1 MEHLSLSHAHSTTLD
16 STHDRSRGGV
26 DTPTE
31 AQFTVRRD
39 APSRSDGRVTDVL
52 ASLDHASRRTDVF
65 LANPTAGA
73 SEPAALAEFA
83 RRSVRDAALIYDDPR
98 DVLSRVDDLLALE
111 HPGVFMTALFGVVD
125 QHDHTVSV
133 SIANRGHVLP
143 IVVSAGAARPV
154 GVHSTVLG
162 STAHRDRRGDLSR
175 ISLGRGHQLLLI
187 NDRPPDIP
195 MPQPHRA
202 DVVRNLPIDVSDH
215 DLAEHVIETY
225 GASSVD
231 VIVISAGSGFER

>member
-1 MEHLSLSHAHSTTLD
+1 MEHLALSHAHSAPLG
-16 STHDRSRGGV
+16 STHGRSRDGV

-52 ASLDHASRRTDVF
+52 AALDHTTRRTDVF

-73 SEPAALAEFA
+73 TEPAALAEFA
-83 RRSVRDAALIYDDPR
+83 RRTVRAAALIYDDPR
-98 DVLSRVDDLLALE
+98 DVLSRVDDLLVLD

-125 QHDHTVSV
+125 QHDHTVSI

-143 IVVSAGAARPV
+143 IVVAARSARPV

-162 STAHRDRRGDLSR
+162 STAHRNRRGDLSR
-175 ISLGRGHQLLLI
+175 VTLARGDQLLLI
-187 NDRPPDIP
+187 NDRPGDVP

-202 DVVRNLPIDVSDH
+202 DVVRNLPTDVSDY
-215 DLAEHVIETY
+215 DLAEHVIELY
-225 GASSVD
+225 GESSVD
-231 VIVISAGSGFER
+231 VIVISSSSGFDR